1 MTGQPIESF
10 GLRRVP
16 EIFFGPGRAGEIARD
31 AAEMA
36 EAGPIVLITDAA
48 LFDLGLAGP
57 LVAAL
62 EDGGAQVG
70 VFSEFAGEPKQKEVE
85 AATDFLRRQG
95 AGLAICL
102 GGGSAMDLGKVA
114 AAVALG
120 DLGPAAYAM
129 KGEKLPARRLPC
141 ICIPTTAGTGSE
153 LSSTNI
159 FSSPAGRKVWVWGSE
174 TKPGRVIL
182 DPELTLTLSPAL
194 TAWTGL
200 DAFVHALEA
209 CTNVYRHAGNDIY
222 AHRALELVA
231 GSLEDAVNGPDDLA
245 ARGRM
250 LLGAA
255 YAGMAIDNCSAG
267 LAHNLSHALA
277 ALAPVQHGLAT
288 ALGLEVVLG
297 WQAKFDTPG
306 SAPFAAAARACGL
319 GADAG
324 ALVEWYGDWLTRCGV
339 KRELPAAF
347 AAFSPAELAAEMSAP
362 ETIGIRRSSAR
373 EATDA
378 DSERFAAALLALAP
392 EPGP

>member
-1 MTGQPIESF
+1 MASVPIESF
-10 GLRRVP
+10 SLRRVP
-16 EIFFGPGRAGEIARD
+16 EIRFGPGSIADIAED

-36 EAGPIVLITDAA
+36 EAGQPVVLFSDAA
-48 LFDLGLAGP
+48 LFDFGLAGP
-57 LVAAL
+57 LVAKL
-62 EDGGAQVG
+62 EVGGARVA
-70 VFSEFAGEPKQKEVE
+70 VFSDFAGEPKQKEVE
-85 AATDFLRRQG
+85 AATDFLRRHD

-159 FSSPAGRKVWVWGSE
+159 FTSTAGRKVWVWGSE

-182 DPELTLTLSPAL
+182 DPELTLSLPPNL

-209 CTNVYRHAGNDIY
+209 CTNVYRHDGNDIY

-231 GSLEDAVNGPDDLA
+231 GSLEQAVQQPDDLA

-297 WQAKFDTPG
+297 WQAEADSG
-306 SAPFAAAARACGL
+306 PFAAAAEACGL
-319 GADAG
+319 GADGG

-339 KRELPAAF
+339 KRELPATF
-347 AAFSPAELAAEMSAP
+347 AAFSPADLAAEMSAP

-373 EATDA
+373 EVSDA
-378 DSERFAAALLALAP
+378 DSGRFAAALLALAP
-392 EPGP
+392 GPAQ